1 MLWTISIVLIGSIL
15 SFSIKQQKNTDCDK
29 LEVNIVDKDV
39 HQFLEEKNILD
50 LIKTSN
56 TGLETKK
63 IKDLNVYQLEKIVN
77 AHPAVEKA
85 NVAVDINGEM
95 LIEVSQRE
103 PLARIFN
110 MDNESYYIDKNGK
123 AMPLSEQYTAK
134 ILPFNGFINEPY
146 AFRFNYDVKFFEN
159 NERLKNLVLFDD
171 IYNIANHINK
181 DSVLSALIQQVYV
194 NEKKDFEIIT
204 ALTQTRI
211 ILGNSNDLDSKFKK
225 LKIFF
230 AEGLAKN
237 NWWNKYNTIDIS
249 FKNQIICKK

>member
-1 MLWTISIVLIGSIL
+1 LLWTISIVLIGSIL
-15 SFSIKQQKNTDCDK
+15 SFSIKQQKNINCDK
-29 LEVNIVDKDV
+29 LNVNIVDKDL

-56 TGLETKK
+56 TTLNARK
-63 IKDLNVYQLEKIVN
+63 IKDLNIYQLEKIVN

-85 NVAVDINGEM
+85 NVAVDINGEV

-110 MDNESYYIDKNGK
+110 MDNESYYIDKSGK

-146 AFRFNYDVKFFEN
+146 AFRFNYDVAFFEN
-159 NERLKNLVLFDD
+159 NERLRNLVLFDD
-171 IYNIANHINK
+171 IYNIANHISK

-211 ILGNSNDLDSKFKK
+211 ILGNSDDLDSKFKK

-237 NWWNKYNTIDIS
+237 NWWSKYNTIDIS